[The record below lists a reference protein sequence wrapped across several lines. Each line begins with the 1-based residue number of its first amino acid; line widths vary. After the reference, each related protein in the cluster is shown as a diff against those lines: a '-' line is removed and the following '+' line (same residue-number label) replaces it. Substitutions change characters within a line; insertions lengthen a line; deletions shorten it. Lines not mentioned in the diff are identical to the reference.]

1 MAQDYHIIEKINKQ
15 LDEIKSKVDDY
26 NETYDVEQM
35 LHLEPVIL
43 KIAEDCKER
52 SFLVEMNNEIFFD
65 NYGQVLMSDYT
76 GDISEFNTDQ
86 RFIFQE
92 LKIKAQQ
99 AKLDKVIDFLKEKFK
114 ISDED
119 ATDIFF

>member
-1 MAQDYHIIEKINKQ
+1 MTAGGRYREGQDRNMASDYHIIEKIYKQ
-15 LDEIKSKVDDY
+15 LDEVKSKVDDY
-26 NETYDVEQM
+26 NDTYDVEQM
-35 LHLEPVIL
+35 LLLEPVIL

-52 SFLVEMNNEIFFD
+52 SFLVKMNNEIFFD

-92 LKIKAQQ
+92 LKLKA
-99 AKLDKVIDFLKEKFK
+99 
-114 ISDED
+114 
-119 ATDIFF
+119 

>member
-1 MAQDYHIIEKINKQ
+1 MAQDYLIIEKISKQ
-15 LDEIKSKVDDY
+15 LDEVKSKVDEY
-26 NETYDVEQM
+26 NQTYDVEQM
-35 LHLEPVIL
+35 LLLEPVIL
-43 KIAEDCKER
+43 KIAADCKER
-52 SFLVEMNNEIFFD
+52 SFLVTMNNEIFFD

-76 GDISEFNTDQ
+76 GDISLFDTNQ

-92 LKIKAQQ
+92 LKLKAQQ
-99 AKLDKVIDFLKEKFK
+99 AKLNKVIDFLKEKFQ

>member
-15 LDEIKSKVDDY
+15 LSDVKNKVDEY

-35 LHLEPVIL
+35 LLLEPVIL

-52 SFLVEMNNEIFFD
+52 SFLVAMNNEIFFD

-92 LKIKAQQ
+92 LKMKAQQ